1 MIQHIHGSCEQDA
14 LIRLTGFPCQDAG
27 EECLPDTGIADEY
40 DVGAQR
46 QESKIQQ
53 AQNTV
58 LRLHAAFVVM
68 EVESVNA
75 RLRLQARALEAAL
88 NGARPARL
96 QFHVCEPF
104 EGGRNAEIANCGFS
118 DRRLDLA
125 AHRIQFQLL

>member
-1 MIQHIHGSCEQDA
+1 MTENGGNRATAEGRS
-14 LIRLTGFPCQDAG
+14 RF
-27 EECLPDTGIADEY
+27 
-40 DVGAQR
+40 
-46 QESKIQQ
+46 
-53 AQNTV
+53 
-58 LRLHAAFVVM
+58 
-68 EVESVNA
+68 
-75 RLRLQARALEAAL
+75 ARALEAAL